1 MSDRYS
7 PETIREKRKFPKG
20 YTVLLV
26 ILIILQILMILGGIF
41 YKASPKDRI
50 DSYVVYVTPWA
61 NGTLDIEYKI
71 KWTALDSSEP
81 LTWVEIGM
89 ANPDFAINGGYSN
102 NIDRIV
108 KRIDSDG
115 YCAAKIYF
123 KDSYIGGESFYF
135 EFSVTQRNIL
145 CEDNGTYFHELVP
158 SWFNEIPVTS
168 YTFYWQNYDIV
179 TSTNADTVSKSI
191 MKWEGSFE
199 PGEYR
204 LLRVEYS
211 EYEGASITKYSP
223 FDDSGAR
230 NVLNEDK
237 YGVWA
242 LIAIFLALTIVA
254 EVFIIDAFVSYNR
267 GRGFLT
273 GYGHSVHTY
282 GYRNPRYISAY
293 HLHNSS
299 NHSSRGGRGGGGGCA
314 CACACACAGGGR
326 AGCSQKDTTEVKKDS
341 TEIKKEEK

>member
-7 PETIREKRKFPKG
+7 PETVREIRKFPKG

-26 ILIILQILMILGGIF
+26 VLIILQILMILGGIF

-50 DSYVVYVTPWA
+50 DSYEVYITSI
-61 NGTLDIEYKI
+61 NDGSLDIKYKI
-71 KWTALDSSEP
+71 KWTALDANEP
-81 LTWVEIGM
+81 LTWIEIGM
-89 ANPDFAINGGYSN
+89 ANANFAIYGGYSN

-123 KDSYIGGESFYF
+123 KDSYIDGESVYF
-135 EFSVTQRNIL
+135 EFSVNQRNIL
-145 CEDNGTYFHELVP
+145 CEDNGTYFHEFVP
-158 SWFNEIPVTS
+158 SWFNEIPVTH
-168 YTFYWQNYDIV
+168 YAFYWQNYDIV
-179 TSTNADTVSKSI
+179 TSTNADSSNTVWN
-191 MKWEGSFE
+191 KWEGSFE

-211 EYEGASITKYSP
+211 EYIFAPTTSYKP

-230 NVLNEDK
+230 NALNEDK

-326 AGCSQKDTTEVKKDS
+326 AGCSQKDTTEIKKD
-341 TEIKKEEK
+341 EK

>member
-7 PETIREKRKFPKG
+7 PETVREKRKFPKG

-41 YKASPKDRI
+41 YKSSPKDRI

-61 NGTLDIEYKI
+61 DGTLDIEYKI

-89 ANPDFAINGGYSN
+89 ANPNFAINGGYSN

-115 YCAAKIYF
+115 YCSAKIYF

-168 YTFYWQNYDIV
+168 YAFYWLDSNNVIGA
-179 TSTNADTVSKSI
+179 NADSFNGI
-191 MKWEGSFE
+191 WHKWEGSLE
-199 PGEYR
+199 PGDYR
-204 LLRVEYS
+204 LLKVNYS
-211 EYEGASITKYSP
+211 EFNAPTVYYRE
-223 FDDSGAR
+223 FDDRGAF
-230 NVLNEDK
+230 NALAEDK

-242 LIAIFLALTIVA
+242 LIAIFLIVTIVF
-254 EVFIIDAFVSYNR
+254 EVYIIDAYVSYNR

-282 GYRNPRYISAY
+282 GYRNPRYIAA
-293 HLHNSS
+293 HRANTSS
-299 NHSSRGGRGGGGGCA
+299 HHSGRGGRGGGGCA

-341 TEIKKEEK
+341 TETKKEE